1 MRKIILTGLLLAFV
15 ATTSC
20 KDKVKETAE
29 TEQATA
35 AGKLVIQHHLG
46 TTEVVKNPKKVVL
59 LSYGVIDSF
68 DKLSIQ
74 IAGLPKGNLPKY
86 LSKYG
91 HDDTIVDIGNL
102 MDPNFEKINEL
113 GPDLIVISARQ
124 SKLYDELSKIA
135 PTIYMDIDKDDYL
148 GSFEKNARQLGE
160 LFDKEVEVEKE
171 LTIIKSKIDKIKKI
185 SETSHK
191 TGLIVFVNEGRYSA
205 YGKGSRF
212 GIIHDVFG
220 IKPADQ
226 NIEVATHGQSVSN
239 EFIQKVNPDYL
250 FVIDRG
256 AALKKNDL
264 NTAAFSNPLIEK
276 TKAYKNDKIIFLSP
290 DVWYLSGGGL
300 ESVSMMVD
308 EIERAIQ

>member
-1 MRKIILTGLLLAFV
+1 MRKIILSGLLLAFFM
-15 ATTSC
+15 TTAC
-20 KDKVKETAE
+20 KDKVADNAATEQLAPAE
-29 TEQATA
+29 T
-35 AGKLVIQHHLG
+35 LVITHQLG

-59 LSYGVIDSF
+59 LSYGIIDSF
-68 DKLSIQ
+68 DKLSIK
-74 IAGLPKGNLPKY
+74 IAGLPKANLPGY
-86 LSKYG
+86 LSKYAE
-91 HDDTIVDIGNL
+91 DDSIVDIGNL

-135 PTIYMDIDKDDYL
+135 PTIYLDIDKDDYL
-148 GSFEKNARQLGE
+148 GSFEKNARQLGV
-160 LFDKEVEVEKE
+160 LFDKEAEVEKD
-171 LTIIKSKIDKIKKI
+171 LAAINTKIANIKTITEKSD
-185 SETSHK
+185 K
-191 TGLIVFVNEGRYSA
+191 TGLIVLINEGRYSA

-220 IKPADQ
+220 VKPADQ

-239 EFIQKVNPDYL
+239 EFIQKINPDYL

-256 AALKKNDL
+256 AAIKKNEL
-264 NTAAFSNPLIEK
+264 NKEAFSNALIER
-276 TKAYKNDKIIFLSP
+276 TKAYKTDKIIFLSP

>member
-20 KDKVKETAE
+20 KDKTKETAG
-29 TEQATA
+29 TEQTA
-35 AGKLVIQHHLG
+35 STDKLVIKHLLG

-74 IAGLPKGNLPKY
+74 IAGLPKGNLPGY

-91 HDDTIVDIGNL
+91 NDDTIVDIGNL

-113 GPDLIVISARQ
+113 GPDLIVISGRQ

-171 LTIIKSKIDKIKKI
+171 LMIIKSKIAKIKQI

-191 TGLIVFVNEGRYSA
+191 TGLIVLVNEGRYSA

-264 NTAAFSNPLIEK
+264 NKAAFSNPLIEK
-276 TKAYKNDKIIFLSP
+276 TKAYQNDKIIFLSP

-308 EIERAIQ
+308 EIEKAIQ

>member
-1 MRKIILTGLLLAFV
+1 M
-15 ATTSC
+15 
-20 KDKVKETAE
+20 
-29 TEQATA
+29 
-35 AGKLVIQHHLG
+35 
-46 TTEVVKNPKKVVL
+46 
-59 LSYGVIDSF
+59 
-68 DKLSIQ
+68 
-74 IAGLPKGNLPKY
+74 
-86 LSKYG
+86 
-91 HDDTIVDIGNL
+91 
-102 MDPNFEKINEL
+102 
-113 GPDLIVISARQ
+113 
-124 SKLYDELSKIA
+124 
-135 PTIYMDIDKDDYL
+135 
-148 GSFEKNARQLGE
+148 
-160 LFDKEVEVEKE
+160 
-171 LTIIKSKIDKIKKI
+171 IIKSKIAKIKQI

-191 TGLIVFVNEGRYSA
+191 TGLIVLVNEGRYSA

-276 TKAYKNDKIIFLSP
+276 TNAYKNDKIIFLSP

-300 ESVSMMVD
+300 ESVGMMVD
-308 EIERAIQ
+308 EIERAL

>member
-68 DKLSIQ
+68 DKLSIP

-91 HDDTIVDIGNL
+91 NDDTIMDIGNL

-171 LTIIKSKIDKIKKI
+171 LTIIKSKIAKIKQI

-191 TGLIVFVNEGRYSA
+191 TGLIVLVNEGRYSA

-276 TKAYKNDKIIFLSP
+276 TKAYQNDKIIFLSP

>member
-20 KDKVKETAE
+20 KDKTKETAG
-29 TEQATA
+29 TEQTVSTDR
-35 AGKLVIQHHLG
+35 LVIKHHLG

-74 IAGLPKGNLPKY
+74 IAGLPKGNLPGY

-91 HDDTIVDIGNL
+91 NDDTIMDIGNL

-171 LTIIKSKIDKIKKI
+171 LMIIKSKIAKIKQI

-191 TGLIVFVNEGRYSA
+191 TGLIVLVNEGRYSA

-239 EFIQKVNPDYL
+239 EFIQKINPDYL

-264 NTAAFSNPLIEK
+264 NKAAFSNPLIEK
-276 TKAYKNDKIIFLSP
+276 TKAYQNNKIIFLSP

-308 EIERAIQ
+308 EIEKAIQ